1 MFETRSAE
9 IADLAAAAAV
19 DACWAQWAAL
29 GAPVASPGRRLPS
42 SLVDIEALLVLS
54 AHAATAERR
63 LLDLVAWWARV
74 GSVFTSVQR
83 FRSVADAFPASAAER
98 AFVFAA
104 LAQDAGDRRWSRH
117 VKPDAERPTVR
128 EKGVDEPRLAEP
140 STLWLRL
147 RAGLGVGAKADTL
160 AYLLGTHGAWASVRD
175 IARAT
180 GYSTVAIRTATSEM
194 ELAGFIRESGDRP
207 VRYAARTESWAALL
221 PLPGAPPVAPRWH
234 AWPEIFAFLAGVGD
248 WAAAVAAPDAPGPH
262 VLASRA
268 RDLMERHATA
278 FALDR
283 VAVPDPGGY
292 RGLEAVE
299 GLAETV
305 RAVGAWVEA
314 EL

>member
-9 IADLAAAAAV
+9 IADLAAATAV
-19 DACWAQWAAL
+19 SACWAQWAAL
-29 GAPVASPGRRLPS
+29 GAPVASPGRPLPS

-54 AHAATAERR
+54 AQAAIAERR

-74 GSVFTSVQR
+74 GSALTSVQR
-83 FRSVADAFPASAAER
+83 FRSVADAFPPPARER

-104 LAQDAGDRRWSRH
+104 LAEDAGDRRWSRH
-117 VKPDAERPTVR
+117 VDPDAERPTVR
-128 EKGVDEPRLAEP
+128 EKGVDEPSLAEP
-140 STLWLRL
+140 TALWLRL

-180 GYSTVAIRTATSEM
+180 AYSTVAIRTATSEM
-194 ELAGFIRESGDRP
+194 VLAGFIRESGDRP
-207 VRYAARTESWAALL
+207 LRYAARSESWAGLLALAGE
-221 PLPGAPPVAPRWH
+221 PAVAPRWH
-234 AWPEIFAFLAGVGD
+234 AWSEIFAFLVGVGD
-248 WAAAVAAPDAPGPH
+248 WGNAVTALDSPGPH
-262 VLASRA
+262 VLASLA
-268 RDLMERHATA
+268 RDLMERYATA

-283 VAVPDPGGY
+283 VAVPDPAGF

-299 GLAETV
+299 GLGETV
-305 RAVGAWVEA
+305 RAVAAWVEA